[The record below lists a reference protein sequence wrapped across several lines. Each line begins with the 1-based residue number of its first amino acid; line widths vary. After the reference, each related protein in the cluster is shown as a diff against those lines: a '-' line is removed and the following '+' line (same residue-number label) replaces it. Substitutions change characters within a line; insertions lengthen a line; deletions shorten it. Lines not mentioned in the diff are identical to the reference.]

1 MYVVYSVL
9 GGTGGL
15 FLDPGSN
22 NGPSFLPLPVQ
33 LLEQIMTGAQE
44 PGVTTLRMPQPD
56 SVQQR
61 DPHAREVD
69 IEVCFVCKKCRVAF
83 SSESNLLTHQRQC
96 FGGNLDNRGAY
107 RIVQTGCECKLCPN
121 DKFKSIQDFK
131 KHAESDPH
139 TTRVLM
145 GKSAGTNTS
154 SGMVP
159 PPPSESPLSHEMEDV
174 VNQITLLAARAA
186 QEASSDGARV
196 STSVD
201 SNSNSTFC
209 QPSEPKR
216 RFLAPGD
223 VAPPLT
229 SAGH

>member
-1 MYVVYSVL
+1 M
-9 GGTGGL
+9 
-15 FLDPGSN
+15 FLDPGSSN
-22 NGPSFLPLPVQ
+22 TGPTFLPLPNQV
-33 LLEQIMTGAQE
+33 LEQILNGASE
-44 PGVTTLRMPQPD
+44 PGVTTLRIPD
-56 SVQQR
+56 NNQNLSR
-61 DPHAREVD
+61 DQHSREID

-96 FGGNLDNRGAY
+96 FGGNLDNRGTY
-107 RIVQTGCECKLCPN
+107 RLVQSGFECKLCPN
-121 DKFKSIQDFK
+121 EKFKAVSDFK
-131 KHAESDPH
+131 KHTETELHCSKIMM
-139 TTRVLM
+139 T
-145 GKSAGTNTS
+145 GKPG
-154 SGMVP
+154 GMVP

-186 QEASSDGARV
+186 QEASSDGARLPASV
-196 STSVD
+196 VD

-223 VAPPLT
+223 VAQPLT

>member
-1 MYVVYSVL
+1 MFYL
-9 GGTGGL
+9 FAGGTGGL
-15 FLDPGSN
+15 FLDAGSSN
-22 NGPSFLPLPVQ
+22 SGPSFLPLPVQ
-33 LLEQIMTGAQE
+33 LLEQIMTGATE
-44 PGVTTLRMPQPD
+44 PGVTTLRMPQD
-56 SVQQR
+56 NTQQR
-61 DPHAREVD
+61 DPQARDVD

-107 RIVQTGCECKLCPN
+107 RIVQAGFECKLCPN
-121 DKFKSIQDFK
+121 DKFRSTQEFK
-131 KHAESDPH
+131 KHAESDSH
-139 TTRVLM
+139 SAKLLLA
-145 GKSAGTNTS
+145 GKIAGAGNGG
-154 SGMVP
+154 GMVP

-196 STSVD
+196 PTSVD

-223 VAPPLT
+223 VAQPLT